1 MTNDIS
7 TVICA
12 DTDVTGVDNLM
23 TISLTLCLSGKSIGH
38 WEPAGPR
45 TTPEH
50 QTADVLVAS
59 AANSVSC
66 SICEPEVKVCVLIS
80 SFLSFA

>member
-50 QTADVLVAS
+50 RTADLVAS
-59 AANSVSC
+59 AAVSPAVSVNL
-66 SICEPEVKVCVLIS
+66 K
-80 SFLSFA
+80 